1 MLQSDEKKNYNHFY
15 PDSKQFFSK
24 IVHSHH
30 YVTGTKKMAKN
41 N

>member
-15 PDSKQFFSK
+15 PDAKQFFSK

-30 YVTGTKKMAKN
+30 TNWYQEDGKK
-41 N
+41 